1 MPSLGYKITDRHLL
15 RGFITFRKS
24 FTAILCDYIHYD
36 RINYTNYL
44 DDCSVLACEHDYYNH
59 CLQKYQS
66 KCLICLDYLQIEIK
80 KNVNTLRESM
90 TKKLN
95 ENEFINE
102 NDENIVDND
111 SGNIEAAMDDVIT
124 IENLLKY
131 AKKAFFEL

>member
-1 MPSLGYKITDRHLL
+1 
-15 RGFITFRKS
+15 
-24 FTAILCDYIHYD
+24 
-36 RINYTNYL
+36 
-44 DDCSVLACEHDYYNH
+44 
-59 CLQKYQS
+59 
-66 KCLICLDYLQIEIK
+66 LICLDYLQIEIK